1 MGEVFRQSPES
12 GTQLRQGDS
21 VNVWVVENIEMAT
34 CEYQLTVNVKKD
46 DSQVS
51 IFVEEGS
58 LYKEIFNWNCDR
70 GTLDI
75 QVTLENETAGDKT
88 LIIMVN
94 DEEVKRETVTFVG
107 GQ

>member
-1 MGEVFRQSPES
+1 M
-12 GTQLRQGDS
+12 
-21 VNVWVVENIEMAT
+21 
-34 CEYQLTVNVKKD
+34 
-46 DSQVS
+46 
-51 IFVEEGS
+51 GS
-58 LYKEIFNWNCDR
+58 LYKEIVNWKCDR